1 LLIQFQKSTVSD
13 RKWPEPDLFGSS
25 KGSEDGSLLFV
36 LLGSTLLSLELVL
49 LSLDMGL
56 RSEHSGSLASG
67 LLLVDV
73 LHQDSLVLEDV
84 TLGLEVKLVVDVLV
98 ELLLLSV
105 LGQKSSEDSL
115 ASHPHELD
123 RHTRVSGTE
132 SLTGSGVSALSSGF
146 GVGSCAGSRVD
157 NGGLLDDQ
165 TILDKSS
172 HLMPRVGVGDV
183 LVFVGVQPDLV
194 FAALHDSGGEPLLK
208 KESRHGCLLDNRNRF
223 YLNITINIFPK

>member
-1 LLIQFQKSTVSD
+1 MNLVFHGTQFQKSTVSD

-36 LLGSTLLSLELVL
+36 LLGSTLLSL
-49 LSLDMGL
+49 DMGL
-56 RSEHSGSLASG
+56 SSEHSGTLASG

-115 ASHPHELD
+115 ASHPQELD
-123 RHTRVSGTE
+123 GHTRVSGTE

-146 GVGSCAGSRVD
+146 GVGSCTGSRVD

-172 HLMPRVGVGDV
+172 HLMPR
-183 LVFVGVQPDLV
+183 
-194 FAALHDSGGEPLLK
+194 
-208 KESRHGCLLDNRNRF
+208 
-223 YLNITINIFPK
+223 